1 MSPEKRGGHSDTVLE
16 GRHLLGIFFA
26 VVVLCAVFFTLGF
39 VLGRNQAAERAA
51 ASPPTQAAPP
61 PQPAQQQ
68 PQARDLTFY
77 DRVEKPQPSESLP
90 QKQPAETK
98 PAPVPTAPAKPSAT
112 NAKPI
117 YLQVAAVSQE
127 ADAKRLLSELH
138 KLGFDSE
145 IRPPKEDRLYRVMVG
160 PLANDELATA
170 AQHRLEAQGF
180 RDILRR

>member
-1 MSPEKRGGHSDTVLE
+1 MMSAEKRGGHSDTVLE
-16 GRHLLGIFFA
+16 GRHLLGVFFA

-39 VLGRNQAAERAA
+39 VLGRNQSAQQA
-51 ASPPTQAAPP
+51 AAPP
-61 PQPAQQQ
+61 PTKSEPPATSE

-90 QKQPAETK
+90 QQKSPEPK
-98 PAPVPTAPAKPSAT
+98 PAAPAAASRSAT
-112 NAKPI
+112 ATGKPI
-117 YLQVAAVSQE
+117 YLQVAAVSGE
-127 ADAKRLLSELH
+127 ADAKRLVAELH

-160 PLANDELATA
+160 PLASDDLATA

-180 RDILRR
+180 RGILRR

>member
-1 MSPEKRGGHSDTVLE
+1 MSPERKGGHSDTVLE

-26 VVVLCAVFFTLGF
+26 VVVLCALFFTLGF
-39 VLGRNQAAERAA
+39 VLGRNQSARQ
-51 ASPPTQAAPP
+51 ASVSP
-61 PQPAQQQ
+61 PAQQPPAPTSSE

-77 DRVEKPQPSESLP
+77 DRVEKAPPSESLS
-90 QKQPAETK
+90 QSKPAESK
-98 PAPVPTAPAKPSAT
+98 PAAPAKPSAAKT
-112 NAKPI
+112 KPI

-127 ADAKRLLSELH
+127 ADAKRLVGELH

-160 PLANDELATA
+160 PLESDELATA

-180 RDILRR
+180 RGILRR

>member
-39 VLGRNQAAERAA
+39 VLGRNQVAQQ
-51 ASPPTQAAPP
+51 ASVSP
-61 PQPAQQQ
+61 PAQQQ
-68 PQARDLTFY
+68 PAPTSSGPQARDLTFY
-77 DRVEKPQPSESLP
+77 DRVEKPPPSETLP
-90 QKQPAETK
+90 QSKPTESKPAE
-98 PAPVPTAPAKPSAT
+98 PAAGAKPPSADG
-112 NAKPI
+112 KPI
-117 YLQVAAVSQE
+117 YLQVADVSQE

-145 IRPPKEDRLYRVMVG
+145 IRPPKEDKLYRVMVG
-160 PLANDELATA
+160 PLESDELATA

-180 RDILRR
+180 RGILRR

>member
-1 MSPEKRGGHSDTVLE
+1 MSPERKGGQGDTVLE
-16 GRHLLGIFFA
+16 GRHLLGVFFA

-39 VLGRNQAAERAA
+39 VLGRNQSAQQA
-51 ASPPTQAAPP
+51 AAPP
-61 PQPAQQQ
+61 PEKAQPSTTPAE

-90 QKQPAETK
+90 QQKPPQPKPPAPAAAK
-98 PAPVPTAPAKPSAT
+98 PATST
-112 NAKPI
+112 GKPI

-127 ADAKRLLSELH
+127 ADAKRLVAELH

-160 PLANDELATA
+160 PLASDDLATA

-180 RDILRR
+180 RGILRR

>member
-1 MSPEKRGGHSDTVLE
+1 MSPERKSGHGDTVLE
-16 GRHLLGIFFA
+16 GRHLLGVFFA

-39 VLGRNQAAERAA
+39 VLGRNQSAQQA
-51 ASPPTQAAPP
+51 AAPP
-61 PQPAQQQ
+61 PEKPAPSTTPAE

-90 QKQPAETK
+90 RQ
-98 PAPVPTAPAKPSAT
+98 KPSAPKPAAPAAASKPAT
-112 NAKPI
+112 PTGKPI
-117 YLQVAAVSQE
+117 YLQVAAVSLE
-127 ADAKRLLSELH
+127 ADAKRLVAELH

-160 PLANDELATA
+160 PLAGDDLATA

-180 RDILRR
+180 RGILRR